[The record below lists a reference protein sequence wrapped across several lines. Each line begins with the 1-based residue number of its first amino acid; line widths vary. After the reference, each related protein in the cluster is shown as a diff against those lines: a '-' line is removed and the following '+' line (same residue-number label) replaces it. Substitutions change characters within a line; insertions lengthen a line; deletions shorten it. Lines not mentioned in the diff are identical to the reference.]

1 MGVSATVFG
10 KHCADHGG
18 LVGSWRSRQGPPL
31 EKDEL
36 ERLVGGRLRLRFED
50 IASHPQLPEARRV
63 YLESFLKVYEGDPFL
78 VRLLLQAGRFFVF
91 HSAAVL
97 EAAQDLSR
105 RETWFTVAA
114 LKQQLAMFGYASGR
128 QVDHLIARLRE
139 VGFLE
144 LQRAPS
150 DGRVRLLA
158 TTDKLR
164 SHHTEWLAAHY
175 VPLAEL
181 YPDHDYGP
189 VLSRNRA
196 FHVLHCSLC
205 LPFTPVSARLMI
217 TLPDT
222 LLFFRHAAGPLIQNA
237 ALKAAMDAGDPNAE
251 IPYIQAADRFGV
263 SRTHVRNLMNA
274 AQSAGLVRIIGRG
287 GHSIVILPRFWA
299 SYDRG
304 LALGMYLHDAVN
316 LVAMRNWIKRGSDRG
331 TALQLAEQ

>member
-1 MGVSATVFG
+1 ME
-10 KHCADHGG
+10 
-18 LVGSWRSRQGPPL
+18 R
-31 EKDEL
+31 DEL
-36 ERLVGGRLRLRFED
+36 ERLVGGRLRLTFEE
-50 IASHPQLPEARRV
+50 IVNHPRLPEARRI
-63 YLESFLKVYEGDPFL
+63 YLESFMQVYEGDPFL
-78 VRLLLQAGRFFVF
+78 VRLLLQAGRFLVF

-97 EAAQDLSR
+97 EAGQDLSR
-105 RETWFTVAA
+105 RDTWFTVAA
-114 LKQQLAMFGYASGR
+114 LKRQLAMFGYASER
-128 QVDHLIARLRE
+128 QVDHLVARLRE

-144 LQRAPS
+144 QERAPD

-164 SHHTEWLAAHY
+164 SHHTEWLAAHFI
-175 VPLAEL
+175 PLVEL

-196 FHVLHCSLC
+196 FHALHCRTC
-205 LPFTPVSARLMI
+205 LPFNPVSARLMM

-263 SRTHVRNLMNA
+263 SRTHVRNLMND
-274 AQSAGLVRIIGRG
+274 AQSAGLVRINGRG
-287 GHSIVILPRFWA
+287 GRTITILPRLWA

-316 LVAMRNWIKRGSDRG
+316 LVAMRDWIKGIGNRNA
-331 TALQLAEQ
+331 ALQLARQ

>member
-1 MGVSATVFG
+1 ME
-10 KHCADHGG
+10 
-18 LVGSWRSRQGPPL
+18 R
-31 EKDEL
+31 DEL
-36 ERLVGGRLRLRFED
+36 ERLVGGRLRLRFDD
-50 IASHPQLPEARRV
+50 ILNHPRLPEARRRYLDSFMQV
-63 YLESFLKVYEGDPFL
+63 YGGDPFL

-91 HSAAVL
+91 HCAAVL

-114 LKQQLAMFGYASGR
+114 LKRQLALFGHPSER

-144 LQRAPS
+144 QHRAAK

-158 TTDKLR
+158 TTDKFR

-175 VPLAEL
+175 VPLATL
-181 YPDHDYGP
+181 YPDHDYRP

-196 FHVLHCSLC
+196 FHVLHCGAS
-205 LPFTPVSARLMI
+205 LPFNPAAARLMM

-222 LLFFRHAAGPLIQNA
+222 LLFFTHAAGPLIQNA
-237 ALKAAMDAGDPNAE
+237 VLKTAMDAGDPNAAV
-251 IPYIQAADRFGV
+251 PYMEAADRFGV

-274 AQSAGLVRIIGRG
+274 AQSAGLVRIVGRG
-287 GHSIVILPRFWA
+287 GHSIEILPRFWA

-304 LALGMYLHDAVN
+304 LAVGMYLCDAVN
-316 LVAMRNWIKRGSDRG
+316 LVVMRDWIKRQSEGAVLEPEPAT
-331 TALQLAEQ
+331 TA